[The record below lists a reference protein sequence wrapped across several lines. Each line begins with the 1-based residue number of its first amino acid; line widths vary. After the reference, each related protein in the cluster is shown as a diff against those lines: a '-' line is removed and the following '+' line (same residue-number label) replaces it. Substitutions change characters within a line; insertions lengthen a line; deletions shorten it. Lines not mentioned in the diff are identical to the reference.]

1 MSVKASFCTKIVM
14 LPVDHHGDY
23 RISHIVYL
31 LGENVA
37 KYKNMSYGCDL
48 LKSKIQHCRQVFI
61 AFFNVKVTHLPLDH
75 DGDYRMRQS
84 YCFHVE

>member
-1 MSVKASFCTKIVM
+1 M
-14 LPVDHHGDY
+14 LPVYHHGDY
-23 RISHIVYL
+23 TISHIVYL

-48 LKSKIQHCRQVFI
+48 LKWEIQNCRQEAVFI
-61 AFFNVKVTHLPLDH
+61 AFCNVKVTHFPLDH
-75 DGDYRMRQS
+75 DGDDRMSQS